1 MLQLPLGWTLLPQEP
16 RSEISSLDVYGV
28 WIVSEVGTSPP
39 TSHTEHLKWAVGLEL
54 ELNSEQKGSASQ
66 ALKPRSTKE
75 L

>member
-28 WIVSEVGTSPP
+28 WIVSEVSPP
-39 TSHTEHLKWAVGLEL
+39 TSREKTCYCNAPLEL
-54 ELNSEQKGSASQ
+54 EL
-66 ALKPRSTKE
+66 E

>member
-28 WIVSEVGTSPP
+28 WNVSEVGYQPLQAGRTCNAP
-39 TSHTEHLKWAVGLEL
+39 LEL
-54 ELNSEQKGSASQ
+54 EL
-66 ALKPRSTKE
+66 E